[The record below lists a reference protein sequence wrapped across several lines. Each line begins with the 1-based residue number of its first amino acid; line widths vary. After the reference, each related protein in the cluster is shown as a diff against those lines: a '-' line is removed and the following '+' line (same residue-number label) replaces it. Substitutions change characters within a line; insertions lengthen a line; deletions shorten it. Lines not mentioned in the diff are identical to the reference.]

1 MRWKTEK
8 VIRTIPS
15 ENWTSWYLED
25 GNSPVSE
32 LSLIIQNGWVPKVHI
47 RFVSVFICEKVASK
61 VFLFAAAYFVLCGCG
76 KANYE
81 ENDIVFSSDKEVYW
95 VVLQPRKQCLLCLY
109 KWQVLTVVVHVG
121 LQRARD
127 DFDEKRPTKII
138 MLFGKKIPRQNIRPR
153 LFEEW
158 ITPSIG

>member
-76 KANYE
+76 KENYE
-81 ENDIVFSSDKEVYW
+81 ENDIVFSSGKDVY
-95 VVLQPRKQCLLCLY
+95 
-109 KWQVLTVVVHVG
+109 
-121 LQRARD
+121 
-127 DFDEKRPTKII
+127 
-138 MLFGKKIPRQNIRPR
+138 
-153 LFEEW
+153 
-158 ITPSIG
+158 

>member
-81 ENDIVFSSDKEVYW
+81 ENDIVFSSDKDVYW
-95 VVLQPRKQCLLCLY
+95 VVLQPHKQC
-109 KWQVLTVVVHVG
+109 
-121 LQRARD
+121 
-127 DFDEKRPTKII
+127 
-138 MLFGKKIPRQNIRPR
+138 
-153 LFEEW
+153 
-158 ITPSIG
+158 